1 MILNNNNLD
10 IFVCS
15 HKQYKSP
22 VLNKVYKTLS
32 VGNNT
37 ELYGDNII
45 RDDTGDN
52 ISDMNPFYCELS
64 GLYWIWK
71 NYNIKDYVGICH
83 YRRYFDFFDKL
94 PKDIEDY
101 DIILPTP
108 LSVNSTIYEHYAAC
122 HNGNDLKL
130 VYDIMIEKY
139 NVPKEIANQIL
150 NNQTYM
156 SFFNMFIC
164 SRTFFNEYCE
174 FIFGIL
180 DDYLK
185 YHNISNINDVYQMV
199 ENDTDNY
206 LKNIYPNNTIS
217 YQSRIGGYLSERL
230 FNVFVAL
237 KNPKIKYFNVL
248 MIN

>member
-15 HKQYKSP
+15 HKQYESP
-22 VLNKVYKTLS
+22 VHNEVYKTLS
-32 VGNNT
+32 LGNNT

-71 NYNIKDYVGICH
+71 NYDIKEYIGFCH

-101 DIILPTP
+101 DIILPIP
-108 LSVNSTIYEHYAAC
+108 LSINTTVYEHYTEY
-122 HNGNDLKL
+122 HNGDDLKL

-139 NVPKEIANQIL
+139 NVPKEIANEIL
-150 NNQTYM
+150 NNRTYM

-164 SRTFFNEYCE
+164 NRTFFNKYCE

-199 ENDTDNY
+199 EENIDNY
-206 LKNIYPNNTIS
+206 LKNFYPNNTIS

-248 MIN
+248 MIK